1 MGFFAFSA
9 GIRPSVQTNMEQS
22 SVKCP
27 VCQRPFK
34 QRRYMERHLR
44 LLHGTKGAAAA
55 PGNTAHQ
62 GPRVTRFTR
71 QMGLCRHSGIMS
83 SLLFGLLFIKEL
95 S

>member
-1 MGFFAFSA
+1 MAYFYVFTLISVQIQFLWDSSLVSA
-9 GIRPSVQTNMEQS
+9 GFPPSVQTNMDQS

-44 LLHGTKGAAAA
+44 LLHGTKGAAATA

-62 GPRVTRFTR
+62 GPRVT
-71 QMGLCRHSGIMS
+71 
-83 SLLFGLLFIKEL
+83 EL
-95 S
+95 PVKWG